1 MCDEREFFTLEKN
14 DGILMLAMNA
24 PNNNLMTDD
33 FFSGYEYIMS
43 EVASAAEESSIK
55 GMVIRSGGRH
65 FSVGADVNALSER
78 SSAELTKMEN
88 ENDIPKEHFKQKNCF
103 TFLNELPFPVVSAV
117 NGFCIGSGSEI
128 AVNSHYRICEKNSRI
143 GQPES
148 TFGILPALGGIAR
161 TIEVCGLQNAFRM
174 IFSGELLSAEESYQ
188 IGWADEITEKKKSV
202 GRALE
207 LIQFI
212 NRYDKHFNKNK
223 THEYLEHFQAAGGA
237 CAV

>member
-55 GMVIRSGGRH
+55 GLVIHSGGRH

-103 TFLNELPFPVVSAV
+103 TFLNEL
-117 NGFCIGSGSEI
+117 
-128 AVNSHYRICEKNSRI
+128 
-143 GQPES
+143 
-148 TFGILPALGGIAR
+148 
-161 TIEVCGLQNAFRM
+161 RM

-223 THEYLEHFQAAGGA
+223 THEYLEHFQAVGGA

>member
-1 MCDEREFFTLEKN
+1 
-14 DGILMLAMNA
+14 MLVMNA

-55 GMVIRSGGRH
+55 GLVIHSGGRH

-128 AVNSHYRICEKNSRI
+128 AVNRGFKLKGNELDLKRAADILIDEFRAAKLGRMTL
-143 GQPES
+143 ES
-148 TFGILPALGGIAR
+148 V
-161 TIEVCGLQNAFRM
+161 ENV
-174 IFSGELLSAEESYQ
+174 
-188 IGWADEITEKKKSV
+188 
-202 GRALE
+202 LE
-207 LIQFI
+207 
-212 NRYDKHFNKNK
+212 D
-223 THEYLEHFQAAGGA
+223 
-237 CAV
+237 

>member
-55 GMVIRSGGRH
+55 GMVIHSGGRH

-103 TFLNELPFPVVSAV
+103 TFLNELPFPSQAFVKFLYCKCGKGICIMTAV
-117 NGFCIGSGSEI
+117 YCN
-128 AVNSHYRICEKNSRI
+128 IC
-143 GQPES
+143 
-148 TFGILPALGGIAR
+148 FGK
-161 TIEVCGLQNAFRM
+161 F
-174 IFSGELLSAEESYQ
+174 
-188 IGWADEITEKKKSV
+188 TE
-202 GRALE
+202 
-207 LIQFI
+207 
-212 NRYDKHFNKNK
+212 
-223 THEYLEHFQAAGGA
+223 
-237 CAV
+237 